1 MAASSHRRPSRRQL
15 ALVAIA
21 LPSFIAL
28 AVLAFA
34 WPAARLQPRNVPVGV
49 VGAGSANEKL
59 VRTLSAAQPDAFD
72 LRLYADESAA
82 RSAIRNRDVY
92 GAFVVARGRVRVLTA
107 SAAGPAVSQV
117 LSGVGAELTSSADQ
131 KAAAAGRPPVEFSMV
146 DVVPLSSNDAKG
158 VVLSSAVLPLTICSI
173 IVAAAVALV
182 VRFRPAWRQIVA
194 LTVVSAVAA
203 AGIYLVVQG
212 WLGALP
218 HHGVAD
224 WAALSLTIL
233 ALSAATAGL
242 IALAGAGGVGGA
254 AALFVF
260 VGNPFSAV
268 TSAPEM
274 LPGAVGRLGQWLPP
288 GAGANLLRSTA
299 YFGGSGAGGHVGV
312 LLAWTFAGFAL
323 IVLGHHAP
331 IRFAAAA
338 PAYPQ
343 ALATVGA

>member
-1 MAASSHRRPSRRQL
+1 MTSARHRQPSGRQL
-15 ALVAIA
+15 AIVAIV
-21 LPSFIAL
+21 LPGVIAL
-28 AVLAFA
+28 AILAFA
-34 WPAARLQPRNVPVGV
+34 WPAARVHPRNVPVGV
-49 VGAGSANEKL
+49 VGAGSADEKL
-59 VRTLSAAQPDAFD
+59 VRTLSAAQPGAFD

-82 RSAIRNRDVY
+82 RAAITTRDIY
-92 GAFVVARGRVRVLTA
+92 GAFVVAPGRIQVLTA

-117 LSGVGAELTSSADQ
+117 LSGVGAELTSAADA
-131 KAAAAGRPPVEFSMV
+131 KAAAAGRPPVAMSTV
-146 DVVPLSSNDAKG
+146 DVVPLSPNDAKG

-194 LTVVSAVAA
+194 LTVVSAVAG
-203 AGIYLVVQG
+203 AGVYLVVQG

-218 HHGVAD
+218 HEGVAV

-268 TSAPEM
+268 TSAPQM
-274 LPGAVGRLGQWLPP
+274 LPGAVGHLGQWLPP
-288 GAGANLLRSTA
+288 GAGANLLRSAA
-299 YFGGSGAGGHVGV
+299 YFGGNGAGGHVGV
-312 LLAWTFAGFAL
+312 LLVWTFVGFAL

-338 PAYPQ
+338 DSSEP
-343 ALATVGA
+343 LVTVGA